1 LRRRRVVV
9 GSHGGAEMV
18 TWGEPTADR
27 HHMVSYRLSRV
38 VSDYDIEL
46 WNLKRHWAASM
57 MSTGIISFSRAVYY
71 VYDHADHN
79 VV

>member
-1 LRRRRVVV
+1 
-9 GSHGGAEMV
+9 MV

-46 WNLKRHWAASM
+46 
-57 MSTGIISFSRAVYY
+57 
-71 VYDHADHN
+71 
-79 VV
+79 